1 MTSFRRS
8 IDTPTASLALPLS
21 YALVSAKIASGP
33 GTGHL
38 SMLKLK
44 HLRHPL
50 RTAAL
55 ARARVGAHLNIRR
68 SAKRIQGLYAADPRY
83 VLDNVTHGFAHRP
96 SEDSPDELLD
106 DLALLQ
112 RICNAYLKAVEDQQF
127 QPKTYRPTGWWQQV
141 RTYSLGPVM
150 RALQTCD
157 LPGLRIIYRNFFR
170 DPCSTGLV
178 DRPYGMANACSGAAI
193 SDLHRRF
200 YLGDALHRI
209 DTWAEQMGSEFTT
222 RDLAGPGIGNP
233 FGIVLDGALIQTGA
247 PYQHYCAQRIIRQ
260 LDNEHAVV
268 AEIGGGY
275 GGMAYYLLRDRAQL
289 TYFDFDLP
297 ESLALTAYYLHKTFP
312 SKTFLLYGESEL
324 NSKTMQRADVVLMP
338 LFELPKLPPNSVR
351 VSFSA
356 NAISDLSREALA
368 EYLCILARCTR
379 DSFLHIGSLQ
389 SAPTLS
395 GEILRSQIP
404 FHLTETRSSSW
415 YTYRYG
421 KAAEVECLYRV
432 GQ

>member
-1 MTSFRRS
+1 
-8 IDTPTASLALPLS
+8 
-21 YALVSAKIASGP
+21 
-33 GTGHL
+33 
-38 SMLKLK
+38 MLKLK

-50 RTAAL
+50 RTAAVAK
-55 ARARVGAHLNIRR
+55 ARIGAHWNIRR
-68 SAKRIQGLYAADPRY
+68 SAERIQRRYATDPRY
-83 VLDNVTHGFAHRP
+83 VLDNVTRGFSNRA
-96 SEDSPDELLD
+96 SKDSPAELLD
-106 DLALLQ
+106 ELALLQ

-127 QPKTYRPTGWWQQV
+127 QPKIYRPTGWWQQV
-141 RTYSLGPVM
+141 RANSLGQVI
-150 RALQTCD
+150 RVLQTCD
-157 LPGLRIIYRNFFR
+157 LHSLRGIYSNFFR

-209 DTWAEQMGSEFTT
+209 DTWAEQVGSGFTP

-233 FGIVLDGALIQTGA
+233 FGVVLDGTLIQTGA
-247 PYQHYCAQRIIRQ
+247 PSQHYCAQRIIRQ
-260 LDNEHAVV
+260 LNSEQAVV

-275 GGMAYYLLRDRAQL
+275 GGMAYYLLRDRQQL
-289 TYFDFDLP
+289 TFLDFDLP
-297 ESLALTAYYLHKTFP
+297 ESLALTAYYLHKAFP
-312 SKTFLLYGESEL
+312 SKTFLLYGEAEL
-324 NSKTMQRADVVLMP
+324 NRKTMQQADVVLMP
-338 LFELPKLPPNSVR
+338 LFELPKLPPKSVH

-379 DSFLHIGSLQ
+379 DSFLHIGCLQ
-389 SAPTLS
+389 SAPMLS
-395 GEILRSQIP
+395 GEILRSQLP
-404 FHLTETRSSSW
+404 FRLAETRPSSW

-421 KAAEVECLYRV
+421 KAAEVECLYRA